1 MHALPPKHLARR
13 EHGSG
18 LAPYREH
25 VFESL
30 TAIAVVLVV
39 ATFLA
44 NRADRAGSNTAA
56 HEQGSGRDATSTTV
70 SRPPGA
76 FGNLAANWSFEEN
89 LTGWQVIGAVD
100 TSREPQGR
108 TSGSC
113 VSLRA
118 RGPQPGRVGLRQA
131 GVIADAAKGSR
142 YVASA
147 WVRSTAPAQRV
158 TIRLVGSGGAAE
170 GSEAEA
176 MTLPGLAWRRV
187 VVGHTVA
194 KAGMD
199 LDVEVT
205 ADGVPAG
212 DALLVDEVLVRQ
224 GI

>member
-1 MHALPPKHLARR
+1 LARR

-18 LAPYREH
+18 LVPYREH

-56 HEQGSGRDATSTTV
+56 HEQGSGRDAASTTV
-70 SRPPGA
+70 PRPPGA

-89 LTGWQVIGAVD
+89 LSGWQVIGAVD
-100 TSREPQGR
+100 ASREPQGR

-113 VSLRA
+113 ASLRA
-118 RGPQPGRVGLRQA
+118 RGPQPGRVGLRQP
-131 GVIADAAKGSR
+131 GVVTDAPRGSR

-147 WVRSTAPAQRV
+147 WVRSTAPAQHV
-158 TIRLVGSGGAAE
+158 TIRLVGSGEAAE
-170 GSEAEA
+170 GSTAEA
-176 MTLPGLAWRRV
+176 VTLPGLAWQRV
-187 VVGHTVA
+187 VVGHTVVN
-194 KAGMD
+194 AGGD

>member
-13 EHGSG
+13 ERRLG
-18 LAPYREH
+18 LVPHPEH

-44 NRADRAGSNTAA
+44 NRSDRGESTTAA
-56 HEQGSGRDATSTTV
+56 HGQASGRDAASTTA

-89 LTGWQVIGAVD
+89 LDGWQVIGAAE

-113 VSLRA
+113 ASLRSQ
-118 RGPQPGRVGLRQA
+118 GPQPGRVGLRQP
-131 GVIADAAKGSR
+131 GVVSDAPKGSR

-147 WVRSTAPAQRV
+147 WVRSSAPAQHV
-158 TIRLVGSGGAAE
+158 TIRLVGSGAAAE

-176 MTLPGLAWRRV
+176 VTLPGLAWRRV
-187 VVGHTVA
+187 VVGHTVTR
-194 KAGMD
+194 AGMD
-199 LDVEVT
+199 LNVEVM

-212 DALLVDEVLVRQ
+212 EALLVDEVLVRQ

>member
-1 MHALPPKHLARR
+1 LARR
-13 EHGSG
+13 ERRHG
-18 LAPYREH
+18 LVPHPEH

-30 TAIAVVLVV
+30 TAIAVLLVAV
-39 ATFLA
+39 TFLA
-44 NRADRAGSNTAA
+44 NRSDRTASTGA
-56 HEQGSGRDATSTTV
+56 HGAASGQEAASTTA

-76 FGNLAANWSFEEN
+76 FGNLVANWSFEES
-89 LTGWQVIGAVD
+89 LDGWQVIGAVE

-113 VSLRA
+113 ASLQA
-118 RGPQPGRVGLRQA
+118 RGPQPGQVGLRQP
-131 GVIADAAKGSR
+131 GVVTDAPKGSR

-170 GSEAEA
+170 RSEAEA
-176 MTLPGLAWRRV
+176 VTLPGLAWRRV

-194 KAGMD
+194 KAGLD

>member
-13 EHGSG
+13 ERRLG
-18 LAPYREH
+18 LVRHPEH

-30 TAIAVVLVV
+30 TALAVVLVV

-44 NRADRAGSNTAA
+44 NRPDRGESSTAA
-56 HEQGSGRDATSTTV
+56 QGRASGRDAASTTV
-70 SRPPGA
+70 PRPPGA
-76 FGNLAANWSFEEN
+76 SGNLAVNWSFEES
-89 LTGWQVIGAVD
+89 LSGWQVIGAVD

-113 VSLRA
+113 ASLRA
-118 RGPQPGRVGLRQA
+118 RGPQPGRIGLRQA
-131 GVIADAAKGSR
+131 GVVTDAPKGSR

-170 GSEAEA
+170 GSETEA

-187 VVGHTVA
+187 LVGHTVA
-194 KAGMD
+194 TAGMD

>member
-1 MHALPPKHLARR
+1 LASSERR
-13 EHGSG
+13 RSLVPH
-18 LAPYREH
+18 PEH

-39 ATFLA
+39 ATFLL
-44 NRADRAGSNTAA
+44 NRPDRSESNAA
-56 HEQGSGRDATSTTV
+56 AQRQASGRDAASTTV

-76 FGNLAANWSFEEN
+76 FGNLAANWSFEED
-89 LTGWQVIGAVD
+89 LSGWQAIGAVD
-100 TSREPQGR
+100 ASRAPQGR

-113 VSLRA
+113 ASLRE
-118 RGPQPGRVGLRQA
+118 RGPQPGRVGLRQS
-131 GVIADAAKGSR
+131 GVVTDAPKGSR

-147 WVRSTAPAQRV
+147 WVRSTAPVQRV
-158 TIRLVGSGGAAE
+158 TIRLVGGGEAAE
-170 GSEAEA
+170 GSKAEA
-176 MTLPGLAWRRV
+176 VTLPGLAWRRV
-187 VVGHTVA
+187 VVGHTVVN
-194 KAGMD
+194 AGVD